1 MFNKFK
7 SIFDNFLHD
16 ATHWSYSI
24 SFSLFIVG
32 SLFLGFGTIENST
45 SVVLISCFFLVGGMF
60 FFPNFKTSY
69 IDIIA
74 KGLIKFIT
82 ACSFTL
88 IDVLLITKIIINL
101 YNNKENLFLFYFI
114 VSIITFF
121 LLRYYIDIFYKIISI
136 LINGT
141 RKKSDII
148 KKVWKIVLTL
158 LGFLITLASFVKL
171 IIEIL

>member
-1 MFNKFK
+1 MFNKLK
-7 SIFDNFLHD
+7 SIYNNFLHD

-24 SFSLFIVG
+24 PFSLFIVG
-32 SLFLGFGTIENST
+32 SLLLVLGTIENST
-45 SVVLISCFFLVGGMF
+45 GVVLISCFFLVGGMF

-82 ACSFTL
+82 ACSATL
-88 IDVLLITKIIINL
+88 IDALLITKIIINL
-101 YNNKENLFLFYFI
+101 YNNKENLFLLYFI
-114 VSIITFF
+114 VSVITFF
-121 LLRYYIDIFYKIISI
+121 LLRYYIDISYKIIST

-148 KKVWKIVLTL
+148 KKIWKIILTL